1 MCDTRNLGRSNIRR
15 QEQGILNCD
24 KNGVIKLQWKGIK
37 KTKKPA
43 EGTKKPIEVDKTK
56 NQNQQDQYP
65 EHLSGVSGMTN
76 FTPKTHTQFIL
87 SLKPPQTVIFHTRK
101 GSMAWE
107 AQDWGAVTVI
117 FQYLSIFIHFLPF
130 RFISS
135 SVAFLLLQS
144 M

>member
-87 SLKPPQTVIFHTRK
+87 SLKPPQTVIFHTRE
-101 GSMAWE
+101 G
-107 AQDWGAVTVI
+107 
-117 FQYLSIFIHFLPF
+117 
-130 RFISS
+130 
-135 SVAFLLLQS
+135 
-144 M
+144 

>member
-56 NQNQQDQYP
+56 NQNQQHQYP

-76 FTPKTHTQFIL
+76 FTLNPHAVYFV
-87 SLKPPQTVIFHTRK
+87 LKASPNCHISYTRRMN
-101 GSMAWE
+101 GLRSPRLRCSYSN
-107 AQDWGAVTVI
+107 
-117 FQYLSIFIHFLPF
+117 FSSFLSIFKHSFLT
-130 RFISS
+130 
-135 SVAFLLLQS
+135 L
-144 M
+144 